1 MPRRRRPKA
10 PVADD
15 PAVGTRIR
23 ARRRAQKVTQLALA
37 EALGITFGQLRQ
49 YEKGRD
55 PIGARRLQQI
65 ASLLNVPVPALS
77 SPDGTPSRTRTS
89 TLSLPDTAGAMRLMR
104 AYTALPTPRMK
115 RALVNLAERMAGVE
129 A

>member
-1 MPRRRRPKA
+1 MLRLAGALLVAQALMSRRRRPQA
-10 PVADD
+10 PNAEDT
-15 PAVGTRIR
+15 AIGARIR

-65 ASLLNVPVPALS
+65 ASLLNVPVPALCGPS
-77 SPDGTPSRTRTS
+77 GTAGRTRTS
-89 TLSLPDTAGAMRLMR
+89 ALSLP
-104 AYTALPTPRMK
+104 
-115 RALVNLAERMAGVE
+115 
-129 A
+129 